1 MIRLRGALRLI
12 ALRGALRRS
21 AYFIAAAALAAG
33 AAVALQARQPAAS
46 ATSSGWVETWAAAP
60 IKATRDVINK
70 AYAGFSDETVRNVV
84 FTSVGG
90 SAVRIRLSNVFGRRP
105 LDIGQ
110 ASLGEVASAGSLT
123 GPAFPVTFDSSR
135 SVVVPVGQEVLSDPI
150 PMSVLPLEDI
160 AVSVYLPDPTGPA
173 TYHLFGEQ
181 DSYLAPGNHVNDVSD
196 AAYPARDTSWYFL
209 DGVEVMGAYKRAGV
223 MVAFG
228 DSITD
233 GVGSTDGTN
242 GRWPDFLA
250 RRLDGQDGNE
260 APAVIDEGVGG
271 NRVLNNSACFGK
283 SALARFSRDVLDQ
296 PGVRAVIVLEG
307 INDIGFSSDADI
319 GCEAPGG
326 DVSAAQI
333 IDGYETLIADAHAH
347 GIKIFGCTL
356 TPFGSSWFWSA
367 EGQAK
372 WQAVNNWIRNSG
384 AFDGI
389 FDFARAIA
397 DPQDPNDLNPA
408 DDAGDGLH
416 PNDAGYAAMANA
428 INLNRLTQ

>member
-1 MIRLRGALRLI
+1 MIPLRGALRLI

-21 AYFIAAAALAAG
+21 AYFIAAAALAVG

-46 ATSSGWVETWAAAP
+46 AASSGWVETWAAAP

-70 AYAGFSDETVRNVV
+70 AYVGFSDDTIRNVV
-84 FTSVGG
+84 FTSIGG
-90 SAVRIRLSNVFGRRP
+90 SAVRIRLTNLFGRQP

-110 ASLGEVASAGSLT
+110 ASVGEVASAGSLT
-123 GPAFPVTFDSSR
+123 GPAFPVTFNNGR

-150 PMSVLPLEDI
+150 PMSVSPLEDI
-160 AVSVYLPDPTGPA
+160 AVSVYLPGQTGPA
-173 TYHLFGEQ
+173 TYHLFGQQ
-181 DSYLAPGNHVNDVSD
+181 DGYLAPGNHVNDVSD
-196 AAYPARDTSWYFL
+196 AAYPARTTSWYFL
-209 DGVEVMGAYKRAGV
+209 DGVEVMGAFKRAGV
-223 MVAFG
+223 VVAFG

-260 APAVIDEGVGG
+260 APAVIDEGLGG
-271 NRVLNNSACFGK
+271 NRVLNNSACFGQ

-307 INDIGFSSDADI
+307 INDIGYSSDADI
-319 GCEAPGG
+319 GCEAPNT

-333 IDGYETLIADAHAH
+333 INGYKTLIAGAHSH
-347 GIKIFGCTL
+347 GVKIFGCTM
-356 TPFGSSWFWSA
+356 TPFGSSWFWSV

-372 WQAVNNWIRNSG
+372 WRAVNNWIRTSG
-384 AFDGI
+384 AFDGV

-397 DPQDPNDLNPA
+397 DPQDPNELNPA

-428 INLNRLTQ
+428 ISLNRLSQ

>member
-1 MIRLRGALRLI
+1 MIPLRGALRLI

-70 AYAGFSDETVRNVV
+70 AYVGFNDDTVRNVV
-84 FTSVGG
+84 FTSIGG
-90 SAVRIRLSNVFGRRP
+90 SAVRIRLSNLFGRRP

-123 GPAFPVTFDSSR
+123 GPAFPVTFNNSR

-150 PMSVLPLEDI
+150 PMSVSPLEDI

-223 MVAFG
+223 VVAFG

-271 NRVLNNSACFGK
+271 NRVLNNSACFGQ

-296 PGVRAVIVLEG
+296 PGVRDVIVLEG

-319 GCEAPGG
+319 GCEAPGS

-333 IDGYETLIADAHAH
+333 INGYKTLIADAHSH
-347 GIKIFGCTL
+347 GVKIFGCTL
-356 TPFGSSWFWSA
+356 TPFGSSWFWSV

-372 WQAVNNWIRNSG
+372 WQAVNHWIRTSG
-384 AFDGI
+384 AFDGV

-408 DDAGDGLH
+408 DDGGDGLH

-428 INLNRLTQ
+428 INLNRLSQ